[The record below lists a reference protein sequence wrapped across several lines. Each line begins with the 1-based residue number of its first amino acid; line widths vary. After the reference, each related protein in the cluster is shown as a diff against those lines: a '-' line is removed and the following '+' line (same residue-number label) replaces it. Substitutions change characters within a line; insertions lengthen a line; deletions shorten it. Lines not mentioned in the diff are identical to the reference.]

1 MQVGQSQGIAAGSG
15 PLRSRGPRPDS
26 APGDPSR
33 MYTPVRQGYNWAVTT
48 IAISQARAEFA
59 DVVQRASSGEEIT
72 LTSRG
77 VAKARLVPVEQQV
90 RPRTLTRRQLAAVL
104 DGGQMDPAAWD
115 DINAQPGGTIGEDGL
130 G

>member
-1 MQVGQSQGIAAGSG
+1 
-15 PLRSRGPRPDS
+15 
-26 APGDPSR
+26 
-33 MYTPVRQGYNWAVTT
+33 VTT

-77 VAKARLVPVEQQV
+77 VAKARLVPAEQPV
-90 RPRTLTRRQLAAVL
+90 RPRTFTRQQLAAL
-104 DGGQMDPAAWD
+104 FGGDQMDPAAGD